1 MAPIISMWANSSVP
15 MSVRQP
21 ATLRSVMVYRW
32 FRYRIDAPNSPLG
45 PPSWLMISWAALGSG
60 LQIFTGYSSLLS

>member
-1 MAPIISMWANSSVP
+1 MISIWASSSVP

-32 FRYRIDAPNSPLG
+32 LRYRREAPSSPLG
-45 PPSWLMISWAALGSG
+45 PPSWLMMTWAALGSG
-60 LQIFTGYSSLLS
+60 LQILTGYSSLLS